1 MPNELIGVLLFAFR
15 HANRQ
20 SVSFDVRFESRCF
33 CQGRCNN
40 LALSLAASGHAQ
52 THPDTMNGTRSWSLV
67 ILSLASF
74 QLRPVSLDQRT
85 LERMR
90 QFGRESAGQEN

>member
-1 MPNELIGVLLFAFR
+1 M
-15 HANRQ
+15 NR
-20 SVSFDVRFESRCF
+20 
-33 CQGRCNN
+33 
-40 LALSLAASGHAQ
+40 
-52 THPDTMNGTRSWSLV
+52 TRSWSFV

-90 QFGRESAGQEN
+90 QFGRESAGQENDDRQ